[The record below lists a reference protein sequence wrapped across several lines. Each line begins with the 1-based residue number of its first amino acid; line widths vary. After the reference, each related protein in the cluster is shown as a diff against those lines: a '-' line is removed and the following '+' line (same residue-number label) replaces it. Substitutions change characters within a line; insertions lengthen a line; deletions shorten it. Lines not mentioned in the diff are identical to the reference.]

1 VSKFKIKRHRITFQ
15 EPTETIAATGQPVVS
30 WADFRTN
37 EPADFQPTG
46 GMESMRGRQLEAG
59 TKGFFTVNYRTGY
72 TTKMQIVHDGVSY
85 GISHIQPVDG
95 LRREIEIM
103 VKAS

>member
-1 VSKFKIKRHRITFQ
+1 MSKFKIKRHRITFQ

-30 WADFRTN
+30 WTNFRTN

-59 TKGFFTVNYRTGY
+59 TKGIFTVNYRTGY
-72 TTKMQIVHDGVSY
+72 TTKMQIVHDGFSY

-103 VKAS
+103 VKT